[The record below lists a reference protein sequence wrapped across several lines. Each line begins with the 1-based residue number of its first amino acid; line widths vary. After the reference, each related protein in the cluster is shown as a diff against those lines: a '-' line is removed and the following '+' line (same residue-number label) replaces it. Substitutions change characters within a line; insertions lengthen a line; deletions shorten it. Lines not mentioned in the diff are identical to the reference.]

1 MNHECCNEICCLTSC
16 QLASPLCTADADTR
30 FAVHRY
36 DRQAREEAEQQ
47 RAIKRE
53 EYPKAILRHRR
64 RPEVSALGLRK
75 YDRRVTRGMG
85 IR

>member
-1 MNHECCNEICCLTSC
+1 MNHECCNEICPLTFC
-16 QLASPLCTADADTR
+16 DMALPLCTADADTR
-30 FAVHRY
+30 FAVQRY

-47 RAIKRE
+47 RANKRE
-53 EYPKAILRHRR
+53 EYPKAVIRHAK
-64 RPEVSALGLRK
+64 RPEVAALGLRK